1 LYLLILFRDQLYH
14 GFIKPST
21 IIVTQN
27 NNTQR
32 TYALMDMRLI
42 TGLDN
47 SLEQMKVFP
56 DEVSSPLS
64 PRQMN
69 SYKTG
74 APFYYDSKDDIWA
87 LGISILCLIFFED
100 FNIYYDWKK
109 KEINMSKLQSHLE
122 ALKGDSY

>member
-1 LYLLILFRDQLYH
+1 MYLLILFRDQLYH